1 MADLV
6 FKNCCGA
13 APECHK
19 YGGFVLINC
28 PVCGHS
34 SLPMPIVDR
43 RTGWIF
49 LDPESAKHAAAVWNQ
64 EVDENERRK
73 KADGCE
79 PCQEGE
85 ALDKGGD

>member
-1 MADLV
+1 MPDLV
-6 FKNCCGA
+6 IKKCCGA
-13 APECHK
+13 AIECHK
-19 YGGFVLINC
+19 SGSFVLINC
-28 PVCGHS
+28 PVCGRS
-34 SLPMPIVDR
+34 SLPMLIVDR

-49 LDPESAKHAAAVWNQ
+49 LDPESVKQAAAVWNQ

-79 PCQEGE
+79 PCQKEE

>member
-19 YGGFVLINC
+19 PGGFVLIKC

-43 RTGWIF
+43 RTGLIIV
-49 LDPESAKHAAAVWNQ
+49 DPEFAKNAAAAWNQ

-79 PCQEGE
+79 SCQEGE